1 MIKNNWFKDKR
12 GIEGLPMRLV
22 IIVVIAGIV
31 LAAIIAVIGEFK
43 PKGNLSIGCISVDGQ
58 EGNLKTVNGLGE
70 INISDFEVVVKV
82 TDSKGNPVSGASVTI
97 TGANGA
103 GSGKTGDDGKA
114 TIIVRGAKL
123 NANENE
129 EYMKATVSASG
140 YNKHIE
146 EEFIVI
152 ARVG

>member
-1 MIKNNWFKDKR
+1 MKGNWFKDRR

-22 IIVVIAGIV
+22 IIVVIAAIV

-43 PKGNLSIGCISVDGQ
+43 PKGNLSIECISVDGQ
-58 EGNLKTVNGLGE
+58 DGNLKTVNGLGE
-70 INISDFEVVVKV
+70 INISDFEVVAKV

-103 GSGKTGDDGKA
+103 GSGKTGNDGMV
-114 TIIVRGAKL
+114 TIIVKGAKL

-129 EYMKATVSASG
+129 EYMKVTVSASG
-140 YNKHIE
+140 YNKHVE
-146 EEFIVI
+146 EGFIVI
-152 ARVG
+152 ARTG